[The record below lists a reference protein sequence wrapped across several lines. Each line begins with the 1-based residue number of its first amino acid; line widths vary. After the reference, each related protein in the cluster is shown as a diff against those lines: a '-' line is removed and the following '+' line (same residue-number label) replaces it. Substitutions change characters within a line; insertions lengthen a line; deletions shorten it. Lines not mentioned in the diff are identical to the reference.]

1 MHASSWTNSFIH
13 TPPPLLLLPPPLN
26 PLLTHSFTRPLPFAH
41 SLTRP
46 LTHSL
51 TNPPTHSP
59 CVFGR
64 EEEEDDEEEVSKEEE
79 DEATVDDP
87 SQCIHDNQ
95 RNKETATPGSCKTKQ
110 GKTHREQ
117 TTSCLLTYS

>member
-13 TPPPLLLLPPPLN
+13 TPPPLLLLLTPLN
-26 PLLTHSFTRPLPFAH
+26 PLLIH
-41 SLTRP
+41 SLTHP

-51 TNPPTHSP
+51 THSP

-64 EEEEDDEEEVSKEEE
+64 EEKEDDDEEESKEEE
-79 DEATVDDP
+79 EATVDDP

>member
-1 MHASSWTNSFIH
+1 VDEFIH
-13 TPPPLLLLPPPLN
+13 TLPPLLLLLTPPLNTLLTHSLTHSLN
-26 PLLTHSFTRPLPFAH
+26 PLLTHSL
-41 SLTRP
+41 
-46 LTHSL
+46 
-51 TNPPTHSP
+51 THSP

-64 EEEEDDEEEVSKEEE
+64 EEAEEEEDEEEEEE
-79 DEATVDDP
+79 EEATVDDP

-117 TTSCLLTYS
+117 TTSCLLTYKCCRV